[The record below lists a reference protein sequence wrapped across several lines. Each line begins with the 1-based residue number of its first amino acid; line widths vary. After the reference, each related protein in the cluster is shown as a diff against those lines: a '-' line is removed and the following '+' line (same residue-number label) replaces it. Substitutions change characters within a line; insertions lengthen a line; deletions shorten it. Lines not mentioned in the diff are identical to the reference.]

1 MPCNRSCQNFLK
13 YEENLIFFF
22 YQGGIRGVHDDITI
36 QIFML
41 IIKYLSKYDNII
53 FMKQIIDMSTAEN
66 VMEKKD
72 DI

>member
-1 MPCNRSCQNFLK
+1 
-13 YEENLIFFF
+13 
-22 YQGGIRGVHDDITI
+22 
-36 QIFML
+36 ML

-72 DI
+72 DNNFDTINDRHMLNSLYIYF